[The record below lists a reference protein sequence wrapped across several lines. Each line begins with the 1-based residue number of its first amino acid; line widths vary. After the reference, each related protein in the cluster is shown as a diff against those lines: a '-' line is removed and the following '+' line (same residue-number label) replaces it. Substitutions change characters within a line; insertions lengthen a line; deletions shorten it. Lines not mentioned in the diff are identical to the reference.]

1 MSAEAHAGGF
11 SAHAVRLAWILA
23 LAYLLV
29 VVYASAQPFH
39 GWRLPP
45 PDLAGF
51 LAAPWP
57 RYITSEDIFVNVA
70 AYAPLG
76 FLLSIG
82 WGARLGAGRGVVAA
96 TVCAAA
102 ASLALE
108 TVQLFLPARIA
119 SNVDLLTNGV
129 GALIGAMAA
138 PLFAPTRILG
148 GKLHAVRHQLFR
160 EGMAADVGLVILCL
174 WPLIQFH
181 PTAQLFGAGA
191 VRASL
196 QLPAY
201 SSFTPALALGGEA
214 AVAFFNLLGVG
225 LLVSVLLRGGE
236 RPMLLIGLVAGAALV
251 AKAASAAALNKA
263 GAPLAWFT
271 PGVTIGL
278 LGGWVMLYGVTR
290 LPRAG
295 QLALGALCIIVA
307 TVAINL
313 APDNPYQSVSVRL
326 IAGGQSHFLNFSG
339 IVRAL
344 SDLWPLLA
352 VGFFLYGL
360 AARRR
365 L

>member
-1 MSAEAHAGGF
+1 VHMLPLRNRLTRGDRF
-11 SAHAVRLAWILA
+11 SDHVTASRTTMLD
-23 LAYLLV
+23 AYDHQDVTFGRVLQLLPI
-29 VVYASAQPFH
+29 ARDPS
-39 GWRLPP
+39 RLP
-45 PDLAGF
+45 L
-51 LAAPWP
+51 
-57 RYITSEDIFVNVA
+57 ITVVFNIDQA
-70 AYAPLG
+70 
-76 FLLSIG
+76 LS
-82 WGARLGAGRGVVAA
+82 
-96 TVCAAA
+96 
-102 ASLALE
+102 
-108 TVQLFLPARIA
+108 
-119 SNVDLLTNGV
+119 
-129 GALIGAMAA
+129 
-138 PLFAPTRILG
+138 
-148 GKLHAVRHQLFR
+148 
-160 EGMAADVGLVILCL
+160 
-174 WPLIQFH
+174 
-181 PTAQLFGAGA
+181 
-191 VRASL
+191 
-196 QLPAY
+196 
-201 SSFTPALALGGEA
+201 GEA

-225 LLVSVLLRGGE
+225 LLVSVLVRGAE
-236 RPMLLIGLVAGAALV
+236 RRMLLIGLVAGAALV
-251 AKAASAAALNKA
+251 AKAISSAALNKA

-295 QLALGALCIIVA
+295 QLALGALCIVLA